1 MRGNGKSEEKE
12 KKMTN
17 LIGNLE
23 YILERERLLQKEKLT
38 LVWIEGLSIGIIIG
52 AFVMAIVASLVK
64 C

>member
-52 AFVMAIVASLVK
+52 AFVMAIVASLAK